1 MIEVCIDE
9 CVMDLDTKIIDEDI
23 KNLSNLLN
31 ICVNILYEYFHSK
44 KYAQKL
50 ILETT
55 VSPPIDSKLINK
67 LAESIESKISYRI
80 NLEEVF
86 NKSGV
91 FRVITQIIISIFS
104 LNTKES
110 GSLNE
115 VGKIEALRA
124 SVAYISSFIK

>member
-31 ICVNILYEYFHSK
+31 ICVNILYEYFNSK

-80 NLEEVF
+80 NLEEIF

-115 VGKIEALRA
+115 VGKIEAHRA